1 MDQLNPKPASS
12 PPKKKL
18 HTYHR
23 IVVMEGGDEDMEL
36 DVITQWDDKL
46 IRTESDWLM
55 EDRNEL
61 DFEQVL
67 NQEPLHVQ
75 ETSAP
80 IK

>member
-1 MDQLNPKPASS
+1 
-12 PPKKKL
+12 
-18 HTYHR
+18 
-23 IVVMEGGDEDMEL
+23 VVMEGGDEDMEL